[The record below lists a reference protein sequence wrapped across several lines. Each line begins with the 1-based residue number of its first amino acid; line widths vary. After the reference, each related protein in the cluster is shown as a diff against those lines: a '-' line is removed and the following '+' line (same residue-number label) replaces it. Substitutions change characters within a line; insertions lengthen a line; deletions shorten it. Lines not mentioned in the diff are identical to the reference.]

1 MDTVKAYYF
10 DIPDLLRHGNGVE
23 VHHHLELDTSPY
35 PDLGNPGYYVD
46 KITASIYINLEALK
60 SDTELSILEAE
71 AFEDK
76 PETLM
81 LQIANNQT
89 ALLNA
94 IDRIIETGASV
105 TIGKVATPVAK
116 EEVEV
121 GNGPNEQS
129 NHDGIDVILDHP
141 DADDTSGHH
150 QDLKEKT
157 DTSSKTDAASDLGY
171 DLPPIQCNILGI
183 AKYFKVGDAKGVD
196 INLKSIDGDVVTKEM
211 HEDVKAQIDELV
223 AKTKAA
229 CARTSFIVVDFTEKN
244 SGDYRYCVTIRPTT
258 EDEVKAVDA
267 FYNEIVVLGN
277 VYSGSIFVTPIFNV

>member
-35 PDLGNPGYYVD
+35 PDLGNPGYYVN
-46 KITASIYINLEALK
+46 KITASIYINLEVLK
-60 SDTELSILEAE
+60 SDTELSILEAD

-94 IDRIIETGASV
+94 IDRIVETGASV
-105 TIGKVATPVAK
+105 TIGKVDTVVAK
-116 EEVEV
+116 VEEV
-121 GNGPNEQS
+121 GNGSVKQ
-129 NHDGIDVILDHP
+129 NHNDDTDAILDHP
-141 DADDTSGHH
+141 VADDTSGHH
-150 QDLKEKT
+150 QDL
-157 DTSSKTDAASDLGY
+157 AGDLGY
-171 DLPPIQCNILGI
+171 DLAPIQCNILGI
-183 AKYFKVGDAKGVD
+183 AKHFKVGDAKGVD
-196 INLKSIDGDVVTKEM
+196 INLKSIDGDVVTKEK
-211 HEDVKAQIDELV
+211 HEDVKARIDELV

-244 SGDYRYCVTIRPTT
+244 SGDYRYYVTIRPTT

-267 FYNEIVVLGN
+267 FYNEMVVLGN
-277 VYSGSIFVTPIFNV
+277 VYSDSIFVTPIFNV

>member
-23 VHHHLELDTSPY
+23 VHHHMRMENDHV
-35 PDLGNPGYYVD
+35 LGVG

-105 TIGKVATPVAK
+105 TIGKVDTVVAK
-116 EEVEV
+116 VEEV
-121 GNGPNEQS
+121 GNGPVKQ
-129 NHDGIDVILDHP
+129 NHNDDTDVILDHP
-141 DADDTSGHH
+141 VADDTSGDY
-150 QDLKEKT
+150 Q
-157 DTSSKTDAASDLGY
+157 DLGY
-171 DLPPIQCNILGI
+171 DFPPNQCQILGI
-183 AKYFKVGDAKGVD
+183 RKYFEVDDSKGVD
-196 INLKSIDGDVVTKEM
+196 IVLNPIDDDKVTE
-211 HEDVKAQIDELV
+211 EEYNQVKAKIEELV
-223 AKTKAA
+223 AEAKKHCKRSA
-229 CARTSFIVVDFTEKN
+229 FIVVDITDSSKGN
-244 SGDYRYCVTIRPTT
+244 NYVYYVTIKPTT
-258 EDEVKAVDA
+258 EEEAKAVDT
-267 FYNEIVVLGN
+267 FYRKMMELSLTHDNIINL
-277 VYSGSIFVTPIFNV
+277 SSIFTV

>member
-1 MDTVKAYYF
+1 MDNVKAYYF

-23 VHHHLELDTSPY
+23 VHHHMRMENDHV
-35 PDLGNPGYYVD
+35 LGVG
-46 KITASIYINLEALK
+46 KITASIYINQSVLTDDNELFVLEA
-60 SDTELSILEAE
+60 D

-76 PETLM
+76 PESLMTL
-81 LQIANNQT
+81 ISNNQA
-89 ALLNA
+89 ALLNV

-105 TIGKVATPVAK
+105 AIAKVDTVVAK
-116 EEVEV
+116 VEEV
-121 GNGPNEQS
+121 GNGSVKQ
-129 NHDGIDVILDHP
+129 NHNDDTDAILDHP
-141 DADDTSGHH
+141 VTDDTFGHH

-183 AKYFKVGDAKGVD
+183 AKHFKVGDAKGVD
-196 INLKSIDGDVVTKEM
+196 INLKSIDGDVVTKEE

-267 FYNEIVVLGN
+267 FYNEMVVLGN
-277 VYSGSIFVTPIFNV
+277 VYSDSIFVTPIFNV

>member
-10 DIPDLLRHGNGVE
+10 DIPDLLKHGNGVE

-105 TIGKVATPVAK
+105 TIGKVDTVVAK
-116 EEVEV
+116 VEEV
-121 GNGPNEQS
+121 GNGSVKQ
-129 NHDGIDVILDHP
+129 NHNDDTDAILDHP
-141 DADDTSGHH
+141 VADDTSGHH

-157 DTSSKTDAASDLGY
+157 DTSSKTDTASDLGY
-171 DLPPIQCNILGI
+171 DLPPIQCDILGI
-183 AKYFKVGDAKGVD
+183 SKYFEVGDSKGVD
-196 INLKSIDGDVVTKEM
+196 IVLNP
-211 HEDVKAQIDELV
+211 IDEKKVTEEEYTQVKKEIEEAV
-223 AKTKAA
+223 AEAKKV
-229 CARTSFIVVDFTEKN
+229 CHRSSFIVVD
-244 SGDYRYCVTIRPTT
+244 VTDSTSNNYVYYVTVRPTT
-258 EDEVKAVDA
+258 DEEVGAANA
-267 FYNEIVVLGN
+267 FYCVMKELSYTHDNIINL
-277 VYSGSIFVTPIFNV
+277 SSIFTV

>member
-35 PDLGNPGYYVD
+35 PDLGNPVYYVN

-60 SDTELSILEAE
+60 SDTELSILEAD

-105 TIGKVATPVAK
+105 TIGKVDTVVAK
-116 EEVEV
+116 VEEV
-121 GNGPNEQS
+121 GNGSVKQ
-129 NHDGIDVILDHP
+129 NHNDDTDAILDHP
-141 DADDTSGHH
+141 VADDTSGDY

-183 AKYFKVGDAKGVD
+183 AKHFKVGDAKGVD
-196 INLKSIDGDVVTKEM
+196 INLKPVDGNVVTKEK
-211 HEDVKAQIDELV
+211 HEDVKARIDELV

-244 SGDYRYCVTIRPTT
+244 SGDYRYYVTIRPTT

-267 FYNEIVVLGN
+267 FYNEMVVLGN
-277 VYSGSIFVTPIFNV
+277 VYSDSIFVTPIFNV

>member
-10 DIPDLLRHGNGVE
+10 DIPDLLKHGNGVE

-105 TIGKVATPVAK
+105 TIGKVDTVVAK
-116 EEVEV
+116 VEEV
-121 GNGPNEQS
+121 GNGSVKQ
-129 NHDGIDVILDHP
+129 NHNDDTDVILDHP
-141 DADDTSGHH
+141 VTDDTSGHH

-157 DTSSKTDAASDLGY
+157 DTSSKTDTASDLGY
-171 DLPPIQCNILGI
+171 DLPPIQCDILGI
-183 AKYFKVGDAKGVD
+183 SKYFKVEDSKGVD
-196 INLKSIDGDVVTKEM
+196 IVLNPIDGKKVTE
-211 HEDVKAQIDELV
+211 EEYTQVKKLIDEAV
-223 AKTKAA
+223 AEAKKVCKPTA
-229 CARTSFIVVDFTEKN
+229 FIVVD
-244 SGDYRYCVTIRPTT
+244 VTDSKSNNYVYYVTVRPTT
-258 EDEVKAVDA
+258 DEEAEAANA
-267 FYNEIVVLGN
+267 FYRVMRELSYTHDNIINLTSTFDV
-277 VYSGSIFVTPIFNV
+277 

>member
-23 VHHHLELDTSPY
+23 VHHHMHLEEDHI
-35 PDLGNPGYYVD
+35 LGFN
-46 KITASIYINLEALK
+46 KITASIYINQSVLKDDNELFVLEA
-60 SDTELSILEAE
+60 D

-76 PETLM
+76 PESLM
-81 LQIANNQT
+81 LVISNNQT

-105 TIGKVATPVAK
+105 TIGKVDTVVAK
-116 EEVEV
+116 VEEV
-121 GNGPNEQS
+121 GNGSVKQ
-129 NHDGIDVILDHP
+129 NHNDDTDVILDHP
-141 DADDTSGHH
+141 VTDDTSGHH
-150 QDLKEKT
+150 QDL
-157 DTSSKTDAASDLGY
+157 ASDLGY

-183 AKYFKVGDAKGVD
+183 AKHFKVDDAKGVD
-196 INLKSIDGDVVTKEM
+196 INLKPVDGNVVTKEK
-211 HEDVKAQIDELV
+211 HEDVKARIDELV

-267 FYNEIVVLGN
+267 FYNEMVVLGN

>member
-1 MDTVKAYYF
+1 MDTVIAYYF

-23 VHHHLELDTSPY
+23 VHHHLKLDTSPY

-76 PETLM
+76 PESLMTL
-81 LQIANNQT
+81 ISNNQT
-89 ALLNA
+89 TLLNA
-94 IDRIIETGASV
+94 VDRIIETGASV
-105 TIGKVATPVAK
+105 TIGKVDTVVAK
-116 EEVEV
+116 VEEV
-121 GNGPNEQS
+121 GNGSVKQ
-129 NHDGIDVILDHP
+129 NHNDDTDAILDHP
-141 DADDTSGHH
+141 VTDDTSGHH
-150 QDLKEKT
+150 QDLKAT
-157 DTSSKTDAASDLGY
+157 TGDLASDLGH

-183 AKYFKVGDAKGVD
+183 AKHFKVGDAKGVD
-196 INLKSIDGDVVTKEM
+196 INLKSIDGDVVTKEK

-267 FYNEIVVLGN
+267 FYNEMVVLGN
-277 VYSGSIFVTPIFNV
+277 VYSDSIFVTTIFNV

>member
-23 VHHHLELDTSPY
+23 VHHHMHLEEDHI
-35 PDLGNPGYYVD
+35 LGFN
-46 KITASIYINLEALK
+46 KITASIYINQSVLKDDNELFVLEA
-60 SDTELSILEAE
+60 D

-81 LQIANNQT
+81 TLISNNQT
-89 ALLNA
+89 TLLNA
-94 IDRIIETGASV
+94 IDRIVETGASV
-105 TIGKVATPVAK
+105 AIAKVDTVVAK
-116 EEVEV
+116 VEEVV
-121 GNGPNEQS
+121 NGTNEQ
-129 NHDGIDVILDHP
+129 NHNDDTDAILDHP
-141 DADDTSGHH
+141 VVDDTSGHH
-150 QDLKEKT
+150 QDL
-157 DTSSKTDAASDLGY
+157 ASDLGY

-183 AKYFKVGDAKGVD
+183 AKHFKVGDAKGVD
-196 INLKSIDGDVVTKEM
+196 INLKFIDGAVVTKEK

-223 AKTKAA
+223 AKTKAV

-267 FYNEIVVLGN
+267 FYNEMVVLGN

>member
-10 DIPDLLRHGNGVE
+10 DIPDLLKHGNGVE
-23 VHHHLELDTSPY
+23 VHHHLELDKSPY

-60 SDTELSILEAE
+60 SDNELSILEAE

-76 PETLM
+76 PEALM
-81 LQIANNQT
+81 LLIANNQT

-105 TIGKVATPVAK
+105 TIGKVNTVVAK
-116 EEVEV
+116 VKEV
-121 GNGPNEQS
+121 GNGSVKQ
-129 NHDGIDVILDHP
+129 NHNDDTDVILDHP
-141 DADDTSGHH
+141 VADDTSGHH
-150 QDLKEKT
+150 QDL
-157 DTSSKTDAASDLGY
+157 ASDLGY

-183 AKYFKVGDAKGVD
+183 AKHFKVGDAKGVD
-196 INLKSIDGDVVTKEM
+196 INLKSIDGDVVTKEK
-211 HEDVKAQIDELV
+211 HEDVKAQIDKLI

-267 FYNEIVVLGN
+267 FYNEMVVLGN
-277 VYSGSIFVTPIFNV
+277 VYSDSIFVTPIFNV

>member
-23 VHHHLELDTSPY
+23 VHHHLKLDKSPY

-46 KITASIYINLEALK
+46 KITASIYINLEVLK
-60 SDTELSILEAE
+60 SGTELSILEAE

-105 TIGKVATPVAK
+105 TIGKVDTVVAK
-116 EEVEV
+116 VEEV
-121 GNGPNEQS
+121 GNGSVKQ
-129 NHDGIDVILDHP
+129 NHNDDTDVILDHP
-141 DADDTSGHH
+141 VADDTSGHH
-150 QDLKEKT
+150 QDL
-157 DTSSKTDAASDLGY
+157 ASDLGY

-183 AKYFKVGDAKGVD
+183 AKHFKVGDANGVD
-196 INLKSIDGDVVTKEM
+196 INLKSIDGDVVTEEK

-267 FYNEIVVLGN
+267 FYNEMVVLGN

>member
-1 MDTVKAYYF
+1 MDNVKAYYF

-23 VHHHLELDTSPY
+23 VHHHLKLDTSPY

-105 TIGKVATPVAK
+105 TIGKVDTVVAK
-116 EEVEV
+116 VEEV
-121 GNGPNEQS
+121 GNGSVKQ
-129 NHDGIDVILDHP
+129 NHNDDTDAILDHP
-141 DADDTSGHH
+141 VADDTSGHH
-150 QDLKEKT
+150 QDL
-157 DTSSKTDAASDLGY
+157 ASDLGY
-171 DLPPIQCNILGI
+171 DLPPIQCQILGI
-183 AKYFKVGDAKGVD
+183 RKYFEVGDSKGINIVLNPIDGKGVTEEEYTQVKKR
-196 INLKSIDGDVVTKEM
+196 IEEAVAEAKKSC
-211 HEDVKAQIDELV
+211 H
-223 AKTKAA
+223 
-229 CARTSFIVVDFTEKN
+229 RSSFIVVDVTDSKSN
-244 SGDYRYCVTIRPTT
+244 NYVYYVTIKPTT
-258 EDEVKAVDA
+258 EEEAAAVDN
-267 FYNEIVVLGN
+267 FYREMMELSLTHDNIINL
-277 VYSGSIFVTPIFNV
+277 SSIFTV

>member
-10 DIPDLLRHGNGVE
+10 DIPDLLKHGNGVE

-76 PETLM
+76 PEALM
-81 LQIANNQT
+81 LLIANNQT

-94 IDRIIETGASV
+94 IDRIIETGTSV
-105 TIGKVATPVAK
+105 TIGKVDTVVAK
-116 EEVEV
+116 VEEVD
-121 GNGPNEQS
+121 NGAVKQ
-129 NHDGIDVILDHP
+129 NHNDDTDAILDHP
-141 DADDTSGHH
+141 VADDTSGHH
-150 QDLKEKT
+150 QDL
-157 DTSSKTDAASDLGY
+157 ASDLGY

-183 AKYFKVGDAKGVD
+183 AKHFKVGDAKGVD
-196 INLKSIDGDVVTKEM
+196 INLKSIDGDVVTKEK
-211 HEDVKAQIDELV
+211 HEDVKARIDELV

-267 FYNEIVVLGN
+267 FYNEMVVLGN
-277 VYSGSIFVTPIFNV
+277 VYSDSIFVTPIFNV

>member
-23 VHHHLELDTSPY
+23 VHQHLKLDTSPY

-76 PETLM
+76 PESLM

-105 TIGKVATPVAK
+105 TIGKVDTVVAK
-116 EEVEV
+116 VEEV
-121 GNGPNEQS
+121 GNGSVKQ
-129 NHDGIDVILDHP
+129 NHNDDTDAILDHP
-141 DADDTSGHH
+141 VADDTSGHH
-150 QDLKEKT
+150 QDLKAT
-157 DTSSKTDAASDLGY
+157 TGDLASDLGY
-171 DLPPIQCNILGI
+171 DLPPIQCDILGI
-183 AKYFKVGDAKGVD
+183 SKYFEVGDAKGVD
-196 INLKSIDGDVVTKEM
+196 IVLNP
-211 HEDVKAQIDELV
+211 IDEKSVTEEEYTQVKKEIEEAV
-223 AKTKAA
+223 AEAKKY
-229 CARTSFIVVDFTEKN
+229 CKRSSFIVVDITDSSKGN
-244 SGDYRYCVTIRPTT
+244 NYVYYVTIKPTT
-258 EDEVKAVDA
+258 EEEASA
-267 FYNEIVVLGN
+267 ANSFYCRMRELSYIHDNIINL
-277 VYSGSIFVTPIFNV
+277 SSTFNV

>member
-35 PDLGNPGYYVD
+35 PDLGNPEYYVD

-94 IDRIIETGASV
+94 IDRIVETGASV
-105 TIGKVATPVAK
+105 TIGKVDTVVAK
-116 EEVEV
+116 VEEV
-121 GNGPNEQS
+121 GNGSVKQ
-129 NHDGIDVILDHP
+129 NHNDDTDVILDHP
-141 DADDTSGHH
+141 VADDTSGHH
-150 QDLKEKT
+150 QDL
-157 DTSSKTDAASDLGY
+157 ASDLGY
-171 DLPPIQCNILGI
+171 DLPPIQCDILGI
-183 AKYFKVGDAKGVD
+183 SKYFKVEDSKGVD
-196 INLKSIDGDVVTKEM
+196 IVLNPIDGKKVTE
-211 HEDVKAQIDELV
+211 EEYTQVKKLIDEALAE
-223 AKTKAA
+223 AKKVCKPTA
-229 CARTSFIVVDFTEKN
+229 FIVVNLTN
-244 SGDYRYCVTIRPTT
+244 SSNNGFVYCVTIRPTT
-258 EDEVKAVDA
+258 DEEVKAADA
-267 FYNEIVVLGN
+267 FYCVMKELSYIHDNIINL
-277 VYSGSIFVTPIFNV
+277 SAIFGV